1 MKSLSVN
8 ENIVFDYSVVE
19 TEDGD
24 ALTIS
29 LNREDEVLASFNGT
43 LTAKAGFPSTQKEM
57 KFYMWFLHISNQID
71 NLNEGVLE
79 GLANHFN
86 SGAVALE
93 IGAVESN
100 LETISPLM
108 AEVLLLGELMND
120 NSVEEACSEAVV
132 VLSSLLSSLD
142 ELLEMMDGSNAQEY
156 VVKRLKEYYNTDL
169 VENVDST
176 DQTDSTETIETEE
189 ENEHQEESST

>member
-43 LTAKAGFPSTQKEM
+43 LTTKVGFPSTQKEM
-57 KFYMWFLHISNQID
+57 KVYMWFLHIANQID

-120 NSVEEACSEAVV
+120 HSVEEACSEAVV

-156 VVKRLKEYYNTDL
+156 VVKRLKEYYNTNL
-169 VENVDST
+169 VENVDSI
-176 DQTDSTETIETEE
+176 DSTDSTETTETEE
-189 ENEHQEESST
+189 DETNES

>member
-19 TEDGD
+19 TEEGD
-24 ALTIS
+24 ALSFS
-29 LNREDEVLASFNGT
+29 LNREDEVLVSFDGA
-43 LTAKAGFPSTQKEM
+43 LTTKAGFPSTQKEM
-57 KFYMWFLHISNQID
+57 KVYMWFLHIANQID
-71 NLNEGVLE
+71 NLDEGVLE

-93 IGAVESN
+93 IGAVENN
-100 LETISPLM
+100 LETISHLM

-120 NSVEEACSEAVV
+120 HSVEEACSEAVV

-156 VVKRLKEYYNTDL
+156 VVKRLKEYYNT
-169 VENVDST
+169 NS
-176 DQTDSTETIETEE
+176 TDSTETNETIETEE